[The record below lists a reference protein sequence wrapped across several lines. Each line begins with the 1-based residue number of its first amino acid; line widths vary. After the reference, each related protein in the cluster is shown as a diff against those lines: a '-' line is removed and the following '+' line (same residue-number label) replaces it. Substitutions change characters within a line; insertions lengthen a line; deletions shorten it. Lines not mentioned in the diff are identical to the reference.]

1 MIIQGYAFKADEK
14 EAREKNRQRLK
25 EISHL
30 EESLQ
35 IKKDPQYGHVR
46 FSGVLATDEAKQLS
60 EHDLALIADDGNLCF
75 GGECTKFGDRFTG
88 KYYTD

>member
-1 MIIQGYAFKADEK
+1 MIIEGYAFKADER
-14 EAREKNRQRLK
+14 EIQEKNRQRLQ

-30 EESLQ
+30 TESLN
-35 IKKDPQYGHVR
+35 IKKNPQYGHVR

-60 EHDLALIADDGNLCF
+60 EHDLALIADFGNLCF
-75 GGECTKFGDRFTG
+75 GGECTKSGDRFSG